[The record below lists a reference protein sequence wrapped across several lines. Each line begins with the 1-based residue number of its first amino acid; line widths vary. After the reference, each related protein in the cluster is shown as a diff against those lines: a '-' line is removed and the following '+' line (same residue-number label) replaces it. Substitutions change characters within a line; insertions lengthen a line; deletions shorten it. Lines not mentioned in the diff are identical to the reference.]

1 MGILAVIRAMLSLR
15 TFELYPV
22 SDTAGKTFLSLL
34 IRAADLAN
42 SGDTT
47 SRVDRGRALVAY
59 W

>member
-1 MGILAVIRAMLSLR
+1 MNILVVIRTMLSLR

-34 IRAADLAN
+34 IRVADLAN
-42 SGDTT
+42 SGGTT
-47 SRVDRGRALVAY
+47 SRVDRGRPPVAY

>member
-1 MGILAVIRAMLSLR
+1 MLSLR

-22 SDTAGKTFLSLL
+22 SDTPGKSFLFLL
-34 IRAADLAN
+34 IRAADLDN

-47 SRVDRGRALVAY
+47 SHVDRGRAPVAY